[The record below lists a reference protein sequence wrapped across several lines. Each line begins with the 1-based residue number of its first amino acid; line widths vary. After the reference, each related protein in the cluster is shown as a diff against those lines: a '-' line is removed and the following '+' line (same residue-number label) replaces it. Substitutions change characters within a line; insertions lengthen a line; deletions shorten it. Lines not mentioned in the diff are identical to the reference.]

1 MLFFHPLHSLSP
13 PSFFLLLGDFGVFNI
28 AFDLGDFTASKAS
41 DVFGDFGFAGD
52 FSFAGDF
59 GDVGFAADLG
69 DFGFAGRLC
78 FFKTLAF
85 SSLANSD
92 FRIS

>member
-1 MLFFHPLHSLSP
+1 MLLLYPLHSLSP
-13 PSFFLLLGDFGVFNI
+13 PSFFFLLRDLGVTDVLGTFGALE
-28 AFDLGDFTASKAS
+28 AFDT
-41 DVFGDFGFAGD
+41 
-52 FSFAGDF
+52 
-59 GDVGFAADLG
+59 LG

>member
-1 MLFFHPLHSLSP
+1 MLFLHPLHSLSP
-13 PSFFLLLGDFGVFNI
+13 PSFFLLLGDFGVFNVP
-28 AFDLGDFTASKAS
+28 FDLGVFADSNSS
-41 DVFGDFGFAGD
+41 DVFEDFGFAGD
-52 FSFAGDF
+52 FG
-59 GDVGFAADLG
+59 VLGFAADLA
-69 DFGFAGRLC
+69 DLGFAGRLC

>member
-1 MLFFHPLHSLSP
+1 MLFLHPHHSLSP
-13 PSFFLLLGDFGVFNI
+13 PFFFFSMRNFGDFDI
-28 AFDLGDFTASKAS
+28 PFDLGDFADSNSS

-52 FSFAGDF
+52 FG
-59 GDVGFAADLG
+59 VLGFAADLG

>member
-1 MLFFHPLHSLSP
+1 MLFLHPLHSLSP
-13 PSFFLLLGDFGVFNI
+13 PSFFLLLDDFGIFNI
-28 AFDLGDFTASKAS
+28 AFNLGDFATSKAS
-41 DVFGDFGFAGD
+41 DGFDDFGFADD
-52 FSFAGDF
+52 FDFAS
-59 GDVGFAADLG
+59 VLGFAADLG
-69 DFGFAGRLC
+69 DLGLAGRLC

>member
-1 MLFFHPLHSLSP
+1 MLFLHPLHSLSP

-28 AFDLGDFTASKAS
+28 AFDLGDFATSEAS
-41 DVFGDFGFAGD
+41 DGFDDFGFADD
-52 FSFAGDF
+52 FDFASVLGFAGDF
-59 GDVGFAADLG
+59 GDLGFTGL
-69 DFGFAGRLC
+69 LC
-78 FFKTLAF
+78 FFNTRLF

>member
-1 MLFFHPLHSLSP
+1 MLFLHPLHSLSP
-13 PSFFLLLGDFGVFNI
+13 PSFFFSMRNFGVFDVP
-28 AFDLGDFTASKAS
+28 FDLGDFATSEAS
-41 DVFGDFGFAGD
+41 DGFDDFG
-52 FSFAGDF
+52 FAGDF
-59 GDVGFAADLG
+59 GDVGFAADLA
-69 DFGFAGRLC
+69 DLGFAGRLC

>member
-1 MLFFHPLHSLSP
+1 MLFLHPLHSLSP
-13 PSFFLLLGDFGVFNI
+13 PSFFLLLGDFGVLDVP
-28 AFDLGDFTASKAS
+28 FDLGDFATSEAS
-41 DVFGDFGFAGD
+41 DGFDDFGFAGD
-52 FSFAGDF
+52 FG
-59 GDVGFAADLG
+59 VLGFTADLA
-69 DFGFAGRLC
+69 DLGFAGRLC

>member
-1 MLFFHPLHSLSP
+1 MLFLHPLHSLSP

-28 AFDLGDFTASKAS
+28 AFDLGDFATSEAS
-41 DVFGDFGFAGD
+41 DGFDDFGFADD
-52 FSFAGDF
+52 FDFAS
-59 GDVGFAADLG
+59 VLGFAADLG
-69 DFGFAGRLC
+69 DLGLAGRLC

>member
-1 MLFFHPLHSLSP
+1 MLFLHPLHSLSP
-13 PSFFLLLGDFGVFNI
+13 PFFFFLLGDFGVFNVP
-28 AFDLGDFTASKAS
+28 FDLGDFTASEAS

-52 FSFAGDF
+52 FG
-59 GDVGFAADLG
+59 VLGFAADLS